1 MTLTKTE
8 AQVGI
13 TIHIHGTVLDIWDR
27 TPISGVSIINVKSGQ
42 SIATDAQGKFSTYCG
57 MRDTLFLFLPG
68 YKAQRFSMADSASKE
83 EYFAE
88 YYLDRLTAGPSRPII
103 VHPHLTLTDIEK
115 ERNKLGQ
122 IPKELQK
129 PEIVITS
136 PISALYDLLS
146 NRAKERNKLRE
157 QIQDDERRRIYR
169 ELFDYYKE
177 AGLFDL
183 PAEYYEPFITYLNL
197 PIDFLRYNTDYT
209 ITKAILDS
217 YKKFGMEKGFIK

>member
-1 MTLTKTE
+1 
-8 AQVGI
+8 
-13 TIHIHGTVLDIWDR
+13 
-27 TPISGVSIINVKSGQ
+27 
-42 SIATDAQGKFSTYCG
+42 
-57 MRDTLFLFLPG
+57 
-68 YKAQRFSMADSASKE
+68 MADSTSKE

-129 PEIVITS
+129 PEMVITS

-157 QIQDDERRRIYR
+157 QIQEDERRRIYR

-183 PAEYYEPFITYLNL
+183 PTEYYEPFITYLNL
-197 PIDFLRYNTDYT
+197 PTDFLRYNTDYT
-209 ITKAILDS
+209 ITKTILDS